1 MIDNVDNVVEQ
12 RKVDAEVS
20 TNATETK
27 TDSAVTKDEANK
39 NSEPSM
45 VMGDKPIGFIERM
58 FDLIFKHGFFK
69 SVCAVLLI
77 LTCVML
83 WQFINALNYDK
94 IAERVVQE
102 IVERQTLVKEEHTE
116 GSMLRLENN
125 PKIAN
130 ALTKALYE
138 LNADRISILE
148 MHNGK
153 ENPSDL
159 PFVYCDMTYEE
170 TKGKIP
176 YVSDEYDQMN
186 MGKYHFF
193 NYMMEERVF
202 VGNVDEIWNIDKKF
216 ASKIQTNDTQYL
228 AMVVIKNEVEIGFL
242 AVSFLTVPNIDKH
255 KLEVKL
261 TDLAQELGYLLDM
274 TPQSKTKTK

>member
-12 RKVDAEVS
+12 QKAGAEVS
-20 TNATETK
+20 SVVKETK
-27 TDSAVTKDEANK
+27 TNPT
-39 NSEPSM
+39 EPSM

-58 FDLIFKHGFFK
+58 FELIFRHGFFK

-77 LTCVML
+77 TICVML
-83 WQFINALNYDK
+83 WQFVNALNYDK
-94 IAERVVQE
+94 IAEKVVQE
-102 IVERQTLVKEEHTE
+102 MVERQSLVKEEHTE
-116 GSMLRLENN
+116 GSILRLENN

-130 ALTKALYE
+130 VLTKALYE
-138 LNADRISILE
+138 LGADRISILE

-170 TKGKIP
+170 TKDKVP

-193 NYMMEERVF
+193 NYMMEERIF
-202 VGNVDEIWNIDKKF
+202 VGKVDEIWDIDKKF

-242 AVSFLTVPNIDKH
+242 AVSFLTLPNIDKH